1 MDFKFLK
8 ECGCAGEPPVGTKRG
23 VGRPTPSPT
32 PRLAVGGASYPWGG
46 ARLPSF
52 AEPIRY
58 TLWLHPNLTTQE
70 VKGTIFT

>member
-1 MDFKFLK
+1 M
-8 ECGCAGEPPVGTKRG
+8 GTKRG

-70 VKGTIFT
+70 VKGSIFVV